1 MVNTQRCNPAS
12 QSGSSHSKGAPPP
25 HPPHPPNNRTA
36 NTETNM
42 PPLPCMGGG
51 GCVCVEGGRGG
62 GAAWAPVTEATPNRP
77 PPSPVRPVSRPLP

>member
-1 MVNTQRCNPAS
+1 MVKPQRCNPAS

-36 NTETNM
+36 NTDTNM

-51 GCVCVEGGRGG
+51 VCVWRGVG
-62 GAAWAPVTEATPNRP
+62 GAGGEEPRGP
-77 PPSPVRPVSRPLP
+77 PLPKQPRIARRRPW